1 MLTFIGGFIVGV
13 FVTMVFLCI
22 TGAISDVDIPE
33 DEEEKEVKEEDIY
46 D

>member
-1 MLTFIGGFIVGV
+1 MLIFIGGFIVGV
-13 FVTMVFLCI
+13 FATMIFLCV
-22 TGAISDVDIPE
+22 TGALSDVHIPE